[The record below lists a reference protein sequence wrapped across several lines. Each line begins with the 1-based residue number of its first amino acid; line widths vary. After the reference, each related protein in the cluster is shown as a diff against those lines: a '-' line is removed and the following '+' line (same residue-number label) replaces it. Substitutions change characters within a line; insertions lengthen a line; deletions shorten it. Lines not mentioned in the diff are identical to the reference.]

1 VPIGIRGWVSPR
13 GGLDVLEKIN
23 LLLPGFELRI
33 AKPVA

>member
-1 VPIGIRGWVSPR
+1 MSPTA
-13 GGLDVLEKIN
+13 GLDVFEKIN